1 MSGPQK
7 EKEHPMKLRS
17 ILAGIAAAA
26 LLAAPGFAADYLGGV
41 VKSTDIGGKMVL
53 TDANGLSLYTFD
65 KDTNGSG
72 KSACNDDC
80 AAKWPPLI
88 ADGGATAEGDFTIV
102 TRDDGST
109 MWAYKGWPL
118 YYWYNDMDR
127 GDISGDGVGG
137 VWHLAIE

>member
-1 MSGPQK
+1 
-7 EKEHPMKLRS
+7 MKLRS
-17 ILAGIAAAA
+17 ILIGATLALMAATSA
-26 LLAAPGFAADYLGGV
+26 FAADYLGGA

-53 TDANGLSLYTFD
+53 TDANGMALYTFD
-65 KDTNGSG
+65 KDTNGDG
-72 KSACNDDC
+72 KSVCNGDC
-80 AAKWPPLI
+80 AVKWPPLM
-88 ADGGATAEGDFTIV
+88 ADAGAAAEGDFTVV

-118 YYWYNDMDR
+118 YYWYEDVAP